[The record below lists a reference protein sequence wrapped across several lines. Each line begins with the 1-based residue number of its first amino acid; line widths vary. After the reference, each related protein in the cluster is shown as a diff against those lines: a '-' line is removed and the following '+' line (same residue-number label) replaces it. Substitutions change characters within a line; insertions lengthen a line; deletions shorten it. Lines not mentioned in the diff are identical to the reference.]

1 MHRFFV
7 SPDQFEDD
15 RVTITGPAVHHIRDV
30 LRLRPG
36 VSIIVLDNSG
46 WEREVEIVEVGRE
59 RVVSKVLS
67 RTLATGEPRTK
78 VSLYQGVLKG
88 SHFELVLQKGTELGI
103 VEFVPLISQRCVIGS
118 LDDVDKKRGR
128 WERIVQ
134 EAAEQ
139 SRRGRLPSL
148 QSAMLFSQACE
159 RARQTGGL
167 SLMPWE
173 EEKKVN
179 LKLAIAAILE
189 EISTADVTDPEF
201 QKWLGDL
208 KLATAAILEVMAA
221 MISWEEEER
230 VNLKLVFGKGGKKAK
245 GKKALSFPSRP
256 FSISLF
262 VGPEGG
268 FTFEEVTL
276 AQRYGIVPITLGPR
290 ILRADTAGLVA
301 TAAILYELGD
311 LS

>member
-7 SPDQFEDD
+7 SPDQLEGDK
-15 RVTITGPAVHHIRDV
+15 VTITGPAVHHIRDV
-30 LRLRPG
+30 LRLGSGNPI
-36 VSIIVLDNSG
+36 VVLDNSG
-46 WEREVEIVEVGRE
+46 WEREAEIVEVGRE
-59 RVVSKVLS
+59 QVVGKVLS

-78 VSLYQGVLKG
+78 ISLYQGVLKG

-103 VEFVPLISQRCVIGS
+103 VEFVPLISQRCVIAS
-118 LDDVDKKRGR
+118 LDDVDKKMSR
-128 WERIVQ
+128 WQRIVQ

-139 SRRGRLPSL
+139 SRRGRLPHL

-179 LKLAIAAILE
+179 LKLVLGKE
-189 EISTADVTDPEF
+189 E
-201 QKWLGDL
+201 
-208 KLATAAILEVMAA
+208 
-221 MISWEEEER
+221 
-230 VNLKLVFGKGGKKAK
+230 KAK
-245 GKKALSFPSRP
+245 GKKTPAFPSRP

-262 VGPEGG
+262 IGPEGG
-268 FTFEEVTL
+268 FTSEEVRL

-290 ILRADTAGLVA
+290 ILRAETAGLVA
-301 TAAILYELGD
+301 AAAILYELGD